1 MTILLPCLSRSNLVR
16 SFGKGHEL
24 GAFLVSFLKKQ
35 GGRVGSD
42 FSHHVHFSV
51 EGLTPHPLLLCY
63 PHPRLSHLHLL
74 NIAGADC
81 SLELH
86 FAECVS
92 SAAVL
97 SANAVSNN
105 SLLWLALFQKKTLR
119 NREVKHWAYV
129 TQCFLYCSK
138 SESCVRFIV
147 LKIHGHSP
155 EWTLRALC

>member
-51 EGLTPHPLLLCY
+51 EGLTPHRLFLCY

-119 NREVKHWAYV
+119 NREVKH
-129 TQCFLYCSK
+129 
-138 SESCVRFIV
+138 
-147 LKIHGHSP
+147 
-155 EWTLRALC
+155 